1 MTEKQIIEKI
11 GYYLNLRN
19 ISSYKLGYML
29 GHAKTYFYRIESG
42 EIQLTL
48 QTFLEILDILQ
59 VSTEEFFENQV
70 KNNEK
75 ELFEIYNRLS
85 YESKQAL
92 LTIARQLH

>member
-1 MTEKQIIEKI
+1 MKNMTEKQIIEKI

-59 VSTEEFFENQV
+59 VSTEEFFENHIDAYEIFRSYKSQNSV
-70 KNNEK
+70 NNF
-75 ELFEIYNRLS
+75 LD
-85 YESKQAL
+85 
-92 LTIARQLH
+92 